1 MKTEI
6 LRALA
11 WIFVAMLVIYIEKDN
26 LIVGK
31 IINSIFPC
39 KQEPMSPFPCYA
51 VYDVVLVLIMVAVI
65 ISIALISVSRFTRHQ
80 IGK

>member
-1 MKTEI
+1 MKKEI

-11 WIFVAMLVIYIEKDN
+11 WIFVAMIVIYIEEDN

-39 KQEPMSPFPCYA
+39 KQELMSSFPCYA

-80 IGK
+80 MGK